1 MLIDHLTL
9 IKLIEKASFSQVYL
23 YENQATNEKYALKKI
38 EKENEKKE
46 PQLKAYIENEINIL
60 KGINHPNLL
69 KLYEVKKT
77 PEYYFLLTEYCNGL
91 PLLENLNIYQ
101 NKFKKP
107 FSEEIVQY
115 FMKQIISGIKYL
127 QDKNIIHRD
136 ISLSN
141 ILLNFDSEED
151 LNNQNLLNAKIKIID
166 FGFSRYLDKKELAYS
181 TLGAPLYMEPIIL
194 KKLISNKSISKNLG
208 YNNKCDIWSLGICC
222 YEMLTGESP
231 FQSENLEELF
241 AKVEKGEY
249 FLPMNLSE
257 ETISF
262 INGML
267 QYDANKRMNID
278 ELSNHLFLKK
288 QVSEFTKIDINKYI
302 NQIVESKI
310 KMSTRNEE
318 LKEKEKV
325 EKGKENLEEKIK
337 ELEKKL
343 KEEISK
349 NNNLNNKVD
358 EINKELNL
366 EKNKNS
372 DLTKINEN
380 LKKELLNK
388 KEIKDYDLNKGI
400 NENISEDT
408 KLNIELNKKIGELKE
423 KLELY
428 PFELLKGEK
437 LLSVNF
443 ISDDSDFHYSIICKN
458 SDKFCKLEEKF
469 YEDNPY
475 YYKEGNY
482 FMIEEKIIDNMK
494 SLDDNNIHNNDTI
507 IFKKVNK
514 KNK

>member
-1 MLIDHLTL
+1 M
-9 IKLIEKASFSQVYL
+9 
-23 YENQATNEKYALKKI
+23 
-38 EKENEKKE
+38 
-46 PQLKAYIENEINIL
+46 
-60 KGINHPNLL
+60 
-69 KLYEVKKT
+69 
-77 PEYYFLLTEYCNGL
+77 
-91 PLLENLNIYQ
+91 
-101 NKFKKP
+101 
-107 FSEEIVQY
+107 
-115 FMKQIISGIKYL
+115 
-127 QDKNIIHRD
+127 
-136 ISLSN
+136 
-141 ILLNFDSEED
+141 
-151 LNNQNLLNAKIKIID
+151 
-166 FGFSRYLDKKELAYS
+166 
-181 TLGAPLYMEPIIL
+181 
-194 KKLISNKSISKNLG
+194 
-208 YNNKCDIWSLGICC
+208 
-222 YEMLTGESP
+222 
-231 FQSENLEELF
+231 
-241 AKVEKGEY
+241 
-249 FLPMNLSE
+249 
-257 ETISF
+257 
-262 INGML
+262 
-267 QYDANKRMNID
+267 
-278 ELSNHLFLKK
+278 SNHLFLKK